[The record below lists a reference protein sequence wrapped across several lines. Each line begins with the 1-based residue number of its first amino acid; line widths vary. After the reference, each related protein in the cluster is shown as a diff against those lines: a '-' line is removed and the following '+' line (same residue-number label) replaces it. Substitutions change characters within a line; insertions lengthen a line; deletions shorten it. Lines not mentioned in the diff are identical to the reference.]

1 MYQVN
6 IHEAKTKLSQLIDK
20 VLKGEEV
27 IIAKSHKPV
36 VKLVRHRN
44 QEKERKIGL
53 AKGLIIMTED
63 FNEPL
68 DDFKEYSK

>member
-1 MYQVN
+1 MHQVN
-6 IHEAKTKLSQLIDK
+6 IHEAKTKLSKLIDE

-44 QEKERKIGL
+44 SAKERTIGL
-53 AKGLIIMTED
+53 AKDLVIVAKN

-68 DDFKEYSK
+68 ADFKEYSK